1 MSEFQVAM
9 LASGSKGNA
18 ALISSGSQNFLVDIG
33 ISCRMLDQRL
43 KAIGLQASE
52 LDGVFITHEH
62 TDHVKG
68 LATFTRKYTVP
79 VYSSERTWQAILNK
93 NSQLERRSCRIIKGE
108 IDCGGVKVRS
118 FATSHDAA
126 DPHGYSFACAG
137 SQCTYITDTGFV
149 TDTVRQE
156 AAGADT
162 LILEANHDIEM
173 LKNGSYPLLLKQRI
187 LSTRGH
193 LSNESAGWLLAG
205 LPQLPENI
213 ILAHLS
219 EENNLPHLAI
229 DTVRRIFEGCGRS
242 LDSRLLVASQNQVIT
257 DF

>member
-1 MSEFQVAM
+1 M
-9 LASGSKGNA
+9 
-18 ALISSGSQNFLVDIG
+18 
-33 ISCRMLDQRL
+33 
-43 KAIGLQASE
+43 
-52 LDGVFITHEH
+52 
-62 TDHVKG
+62 
-68 LATFTRKYTVP
+68 
-79 VYSSERTWQAILNK
+79 
-93 NSQLERRSCRIIKGE
+93 
-108 IDCGGVKVRS
+108 
-118 FATSHDAA
+118 
-126 DPHGYSFACAG
+126 
-137 SQCTYITDTGFV
+137 